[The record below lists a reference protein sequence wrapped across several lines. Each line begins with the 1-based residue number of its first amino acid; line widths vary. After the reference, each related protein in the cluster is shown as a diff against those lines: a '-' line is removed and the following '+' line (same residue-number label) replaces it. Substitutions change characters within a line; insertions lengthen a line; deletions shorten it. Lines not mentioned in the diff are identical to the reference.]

1 MKTTIA
7 LLLLLAAP
15 AAAQD
20 FANSSPAG
28 PYVKVHGEATV
39 SVEPDR
45 AQLDVGVISQ
55 APTAQAAS
63 ATNARQ
69 SKIVIDQLG
78 ALLSTPSIKTVNFS
92 VNPNYR
98 YPKDGGTPEILGYT
112 ANNTVRVEIDDLARL
127 QKVIDAAMKAGANNV
142 NRLNFTLKDEA
153 KARAQALGQAAEQAR
168 AGAMALASALNLKL
182 GEVLS
187 VEEGQPVIVSPVRQV
202 ELSVGK
208 GSSTA
213 MTPVE
218 PGSIDVHASVNL
230 TFRLQR

>member
-7 LLLLLAAP
+7 LLLLLAAS
-15 AAAQD
+15 AAAQE
-20 FANSSPAG
+20 FANSPAG

-45 AQLDVGVISQ
+45 AQLDIGVISQ
-55 APTAQAAS
+55 APTAQAAGAAN
-63 ATNARQ
+63 ATQ
-69 SKIVIDQLG
+69 SKTVIDQLR
-78 ALLSTPSIKTVNFS
+78 ALLTTPGIRTVNFS

-98 YPKDGGTPEILGYT
+98 YPNDGGTPEILGYT

-127 QKVIDAAMKAGANNV
+127 QKVIDAATKAGANNV
-142 NRLNFTLKDEA
+142 NRLNFTLRDEA
-153 KARAQALGQAAEQAR
+153 KARAQALGQAAQQAR
-168 AGAMALASALNLKL
+168 AGAIALASSLNLKL
-182 GEVLS
+182 GDVLS

-202 ELSVGK
+202 ELSGGK

-213 MTPVE
+213 ITPVE

-230 TFRLQR
+230 IFRLHR